1 MSFYGWFVLVFLWN
15 MGGFALWG
23 FLAII
28 IKVPGMACTEGIEF
42 VNPVYLYHHINVNW
56 FGAFF
61 LSTLYGVM
69 CPIATFIYW
78 FYKLCT
84 VGRKCDK

>member
-1 MSFYGWFVLVFLWN
+1 MSFYAWLIFIAIWN
-15 MGGFALWG
+15 LYGFALWG

-42 VNPVYLYHHINVNW
+42 VNPAYLYHHINVNW

-61 LSTLYGVM
+61 LSTLYGLM

-84 VGRKCDK
+84 VGRKSDK